1 MEELP
6 CLALHHRDRST
17 SLFSASNETLI
28 VDGNADELLG
38 NKTIYP
44 TVRGL
49 ILVRNPD
56 TMTTSLWNP
65 SHGGQVH
72 LPPLQ
77 GVDNDVLMHSHC
89 LLSDEP
95 SAPGCVMV
103 VLEAGNDTFLWYCQL
118 GDDDQWN
125 KYDYDIGSH
134 ILSHYPEEY
143 EKSMICPIAARR
155 GKFYFNSSPS
165 ELGVL
170 EFSLDPV
177 ISFIAI
183 EDDDDSN
190 DGYFEDGDDRR
201 SDDEDDEG
209 EPPDGVFLVESGGE
223 LYVVTLLYATMR
235 GNEIDDAL
243 VDRWDFSERQWR
255 GVDDLCGRTF
265 LLSLF
270 HFGASCSSGA
280 DDHEL
285 QKDCIYIVYPRNKE
299 MLIIDVK
306 EGTNYMHKLDEAPA
320 ADKAFW
326 LLPVAP

>member
-6 CLALHHRDRST
+6 CLALHRRDRST

-28 VDGNADELLG
+28 VDGSTDELLR
-38 NKTIYP
+38 NKTICP
-44 TVRGL
+44 TARGL
-49 ILVRNPD
+49 LLVRDPD
-56 TMTTSLWNP
+56 TMATSLWNP
-65 SHGGQVH
+65 SDGGQVH

-77 GVDNDVLMHSHC
+77 GVDDDVLMHSHC

-103 VLEAGNDTFLWYCQL
+103 VLEAGDDTFLWHCRPGY
-118 GDDDQWN
+118 DDQWN
-125 KYDYDIGSH
+125 KYDYDIGSQ
-134 ILSHYPEEY
+134 ILSHYPEQY
-143 EKSMICPIAARR
+143 EKSMICPIAACR
-155 GKFYFNSSPS
+155 GKFYFNSSPT

-170 EFSLDPV
+170 EFSPDPV

-183 EDDDDSN
+183 EDDEGSDS
-190 DGYFEDGDDRR
+190 
-201 SDDEDDEG
+201 EDDEG
-209 EPPDGVFLVESGGE
+209 EPPAGVFLVESGGE
-223 LYVVTLLYATMR
+223 LYMVTLLYATMR

-243 VDRWDFSERQWR
+243 VDRWDFSERRWR
-255 GVDDLCGRTF
+255 SVDDLCGRTF

-270 HFGASCSSGA
+270 HFGASCSSGGGE
-280 DDHEL
+280 HEL
-285 QKDCIYIVYPRNKE
+285 KKDCIYIVYPRNRE